1 MAPESTTAQR
11 GGHAALRDAVLAEL
25 LAHTPQSAMRAM
37 RRRHGGAISL
47 VHLHV
52 LHVIEHEGQQSMRSL
67 AEAIG
72 ASQAS
77 TTGIVDRMER
87 RGLLRR
93 ERDDR
98 DRRVVRVELTE
109 DGRTLL
115 SGFATE
121 RREALAS
128 LLDELSDDDLD
139 GFLRGARALR
149 LARERRLEE
158 EQSGQAVTPA

>member
-1 MAPESTTAQR
+1 MTAEGPHAPDRHET
-11 GGHAALRDAVLAEL
+11 LRDAVLEEL
-25 LAHTPQSAMRAM
+25 LAHAPQSAMRAM

-52 LHVIEHEGQQSMRSL
+52 LHVIEHDGAQPMHCL
-67 AEAIG
+67 GEAIG

-87 RGLLRR
+87 RGLL
-93 ERDDR
+93 ERVRDAR
-98 DRRVVRVELTE
+98 DRRIVRVELTD
-109 DGRTLL
+109 DGRALL

-128 LLDELSDDDLD
+128 LLDELTEDELD
-139 GFLRGARALR
+139 GLLRGARALR
-149 LARERRLEE
+149 MARERN
-158 EQSGQAVTPA
+158 QARVSRTGPEGAA